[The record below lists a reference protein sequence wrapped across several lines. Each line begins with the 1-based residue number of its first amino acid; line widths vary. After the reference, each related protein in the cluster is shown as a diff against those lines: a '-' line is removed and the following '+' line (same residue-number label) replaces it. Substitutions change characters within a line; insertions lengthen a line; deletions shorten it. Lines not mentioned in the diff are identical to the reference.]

1 MGRRVSVL
9 LLIAGAVVAAL
20 AVSGVFAAFGDDG
33 PQLGG
38 PVVVTVEPSGTTTP
52 AKEPTPRPSTSP
64 AKKTRGEPVK
74 PPPPKQG
81 GDDDGD
87 DDDDDGDDD

>member
-1 MGRRVSVL
+1 MRRRVSVL
-9 LLIAGAVVAAL
+9 LLIAGAVVAAF
-20 AVSGVFAAFGDDG
+20 AVSGIFTAFGDDG

-38 PVVVTVEPSGTTTP
+38 PVVVTAEPSEPAVAKPTKTP
-52 AKEPTPRPSTSP
+52 KPSTSP
-64 AKKTRGEPVK
+64 KKERGEPVK

-81 GDDDGD
+81 GDDDDGD

>member
-38 PVVVTVEPSGTTTP
+38 PVVVTAEPSAP
-52 AKEPTPRPSTSP
+52 AKEPSPRPSTSP

-81 GDDDGD
+81 GDDDDGD

>member
-38 PVVVTVEPSGTTTP
+38 PVVVTVEPSEAKPVETP
-52 AKEPTPRPSTSP
+52 APRPSTSP

-81 GDDDGD
+81 GDDDDGD